1 MDVEK
6 LKAKWEERIR
16 RIGGSYGKQNVV
28 FIHDHFLH
36 VAQRQRNMLLHYEK
50 IPLAD
55 EGRDAVIKALRSMDS
70 DIKSFI
76 LIYNF
81 SDLRTEVKQ
90 FPQMTEDELSETM
103 YWEQD
108 RIFGVRSDLQ
118 IARRVLEK
126 DATGWRLSL
135 AAAEKEQLQYWKHT
149 VALAG
154 KRISRMV
161 PVTEIRAE
169 GENPRFC
176 FFAKKNQALCIFRA
190 GKEERTRVIPKKEA
204 ENVADKFVSCLSET
218 YNLENAEFLFLP
230 FADCSEEDKE
240 FWRTAVHR
248 LQKEYNRPEEEE
260 ENFIRQVMIS
270 VPDSPMNLL
279 FPGKKKPLITEENKW
294 LRAGQILA
302 VLFFTTGVILSMQF
316 LITLADYKEKTDY
329 LAESVSVRKEM
340 AEERENREKEKQLLA
355 EIKERAEKNPP
366 LAGKLL
372 VLADSVPK
380 GIILHEITAEGT
392 YLSVKGSAATMKAA
406 GVFKGRLERIW
417 QGAMTIRKKK
427 IAASVQAVTFEIE
440 GERAEK

>member
-1 MDVEK
+1 MDIEN

-16 RIGGSYGKQNVV
+16 RVGGAYSKQSVV
-28 FIHDHFLH
+28 FIHNHFLH
-36 VAQRQRNMLLHYEK
+36 VAQRQRNTLLHYEK
-50 IPLAD
+50 IPLAG

-70 DIKSFI
+70 SIKSFI

-118 IARRVLEK
+118 IAWRVLEK

-149 VALAG
+149 AALAR

-169 GENPRFC
+169 GEYPRFC
-176 FFAKKNQALCIFRA
+176 FFAKKNQVLCIFRA

-204 ENVADKFVSCLSET
+204 ENVADKFVSRLSET

-230 FADCSEEDKE
+230 FADCPEEDKE
-240 FWRTAVHR
+240 FWRTAVHHP
-248 LQKEYNRPEEEE
+248 QKEYNRPEEEE

-279 FPGKKKPLITEENKW
+279 SPVKKKPLVTEENKW

>member
-1 MDVEK
+1 MDIEN

-16 RIGGSYGKQNVV
+16 RVGGAYSKQSVV
-28 FIHDHFLH
+28 FIHNHFLH
-36 VAQRQRNMLLHYEK
+36 VAQRQRNTLLHYEK
-50 IPLAD
+50 IPLAG
-55 EGRDAVIKALRSMDS
+55 EGRDAVIKALRSMDGS
-70 DIKSFI
+70 IKSFI

-118 IARRVLEK
+118 IAWRVLEK

-149 VALAG
+149 AALAR
-154 KRISRMV
+154 KRISRIV

-169 GENPRFC
+169 GEYPRFC
-176 FFAKKNQALCIFRA
+176 FFAQKNQVLCIFRA
-190 GKEERTRVIPKKEA
+190 GKEERTRVIPKNEA
-204 ENVADKFVSCLSET
+204 ENVADKFVSRLSET

-230 FADCSEEDKE
+230 FADCPEEDKE
-240 FWRTAVHR
+240 FWRTAVHHP
-248 LQKEYNRPEEEE
+248 QKEYNRPEEEE

-279 FPGKKKPLITEENKW
+279 SPVKKKPLVTEENKW

>member
-1 MDVEK
+1 
-6 LKAKWEERIR
+6 
-16 RIGGSYGKQNVV
+16 
-28 FIHDHFLH
+28 
-36 VAQRQRNMLLHYEK
+36 
-50 IPLAD
+50 
-55 EGRDAVIKALRSMDS
+55 
-70 DIKSFI
+70 
-76 LIYNF
+76 
-81 SDLRTEVKQ
+81 
-90 FPQMTEDELSETM
+90 M

-118 IARRVLEK
+118 IAWRVLEK

-149 VALAG
+149 AALAR
-154 KRISRMV
+154 KRISRIV

-169 GENPRFC
+169 GEYPRFC
-176 FFAKKNQALCIFRA
+176 FFAQKNQVLCIFRA
-190 GKEERTRVIPKKEA
+190 GKEERTRVIPKNEA
-204 ENVADKFVSCLSET
+204 ENVADKFVSRLSET

-230 FADCSEEDKE
+230 FADCPEEDKE
-240 FWRTAVHR
+240 FWRTAVHHP
-248 LQKEYNRPEEEE
+248 QKEYNRPEEEE

-279 FPGKKKPLITEENKW
+279 SPVKKKPLVTEENKW

>member
-1 MDVEK
+1 MDIEN

-16 RIGGSYGKQNVV
+16 RVGGAYSKQSVV
-28 FIHDHFLH
+28 FIHNHFLH
-36 VAQRQRNMLLHYEK
+36 VAQRQRNTLLHYEK
-50 IPLAD
+50 IPLAG
-55 EGRDAVIKALRSMDS
+55 EGRDAVIKALRSMDGS
-70 DIKSFI
+70 IKSFI

-149 VALAG
+149 AALAR

-169 GENPRFC
+169 GEYPRFC
-176 FFAKKNQALCIFRA
+176 FFAKKNQVLCIFRA

-204 ENVADKFVSCLSET
+204 ENVADKFVSRLSET

-230 FADCSEEDKE
+230 FADCPEEDKE
-240 FWRTAVHR
+240 FWRTAVHHP
-248 LQKEYNRPEEEE
+248 QKEYNRPEEEE

-279 FPGKKKPLITEENKW
+279 SPVKKKPLVTEENKW
-294 LRAGQILA
+294 LRAGQILV

>member
-1 MDVEK
+1 MDIEN

-16 RIGGSYGKQNVV
+16 RVGGAYSKQSVV
-28 FIHDHFLH
+28 FIHNHFLH
-36 VAQRQRNMLLHYEK
+36 VAQRQRNTLLHYEK
-50 IPLAD
+50 IPLAG
-55 EGRDAVIKALRSMDS
+55 EGRDAVIKALRSMDGS
-70 DIKSFI
+70 IKSFI

-118 IARRVLEK
+118 IAWRVLEK

-149 VALAG
+149 AALAR
-154 KRISRMV
+154 KRISRIV

-169 GENPRFC
+169 GEYPRFC
-176 FFAKKNQALCIFRA
+176 FFAQKNQVLCIFRA
-190 GKEERTRVIPKKEA
+190 GKEERTRVIPKNEA
-204 ENVADKFVSCLSET
+204 ENVADKFVSRLSET

-230 FADCSEEDKE
+230 FADCPEEDKE
-240 FWRTAVHR
+240 FWRTAVHHP
-248 LQKEYNRPEEEE
+248 QKEYNRPEKEE

-279 FPGKKKPLITEENKW
+279 SPVKKKPLVTEENKW

>member
-1 MDVEK
+1 MDIEN

-16 RIGGSYGKQNVV
+16 GIGGAYGKQSVV
-28 FIHDHFLH
+28 FIHNHFLH
-36 VAQRQRNMLLHYEK
+36 VVQRQRNTLLHYEK
-50 IPLAD
+50 IPLVD
-55 EGRDAVIKALRSMDS
+55 GGRDAVIKALRSMDS
-70 DIKSFI
+70 SIKSFI

-118 IARRVLEK
+118 IAWRVLEK

-149 VALAG
+149 AALAR

-169 GENPRFC
+169 GEYPRFC
-176 FFAKKNQALCIFRA
+176 FFAKKNQVLCIFRA

-204 ENVADKFVSCLSET
+204 ENVADKFVSRLSET

-230 FADCSEEDKE
+230 FADCPEEDKE
-240 FWRTAVHR
+240 FWRTAVHHP
-248 LQKEYNRPEEEE
+248 QKEYNRPEEEE

-279 FPGKKKPLITEENKW
+279 SPVKKKPLVTEENKW

-340 AEERENREKEKQLLA
+340 AEERENREKENSSLRKSKRGQKKIRLLQ
-355 EIKERAEKNPP
+355 ENCLCWRTVCRRE
-366 LAGKLL
+366 
-372 VLADSVPK
+372 SFF
-380 GIILHEITAEGT
+380 
-392 YLSVKGSAATMKAA
+392 MKSRR
-406 GVFKGRLERIW
+406 KGRIFPSRE
-417 QGAMTIRKKK
+417 
-427 IAASVQAVTFEIE
+427 VQ
-440 GERAEK
+440 RR

>member
-1 MDVEK
+1 MDIEN

-16 RIGGSYGKQNVV
+16 GIGGAYSKQSVV
-28 FIHDHFLH
+28 FIHNHFLY
-36 VAQRQRNMLLHYEK
+36 VAQRQRNTLLHYEK
-50 IPLAD
+50 IPLAG
-55 EGRDAVIKALRSMDS
+55 EGRDAVIKALRSMDGS
-70 DIKSFI
+70 IKSFI
-76 LIYNF
+76 FIYNF

-118 IARRVLEK
+118 IAWRVLEK
-126 DATGWRLSL
+126 DAAGWRLSL

-149 VALAG
+149 AALAG
-154 KRISRMV
+154 KRISRIV
-161 PVTEIRAE
+161 PVTEIRAK

-190 GKEERTRVIPKKEA
+190 EKEEKTRVIPKKEE
-204 ENVADKFVSCLSET
+204 ENVADKFVSRLSET

-230 FADCSEEDKE
+230 LADCSEEDKE

-279 FPGKKKPLITEENKW
+279 SPVKKKPLVTEENKW

>member
-1 MDVEK
+1 MDIEN

-16 RIGGSYGKQNVV
+16 RVGGAYSKQSVV
-28 FIHDHFLH
+28 FIHNHFLH
-36 VAQRQRNMLLHYEK
+36 VAQRQRNTLLHYEK

-55 EGRDAVIKALRSMDS
+55 EGRDAVIKALRSMDGS
-70 DIKSFI
+70 IKSFI

-118 IARRVLEK
+118 IAWRVLEK

-149 VALAG
+149 AALAR

-169 GENPRFC
+169 GEYPRFC
-176 FFAKKNQALCIFRA
+176 FFAQKNQVLCIFRA

-204 ENVADKFVSCLSET
+204 ENVADKFVSRLSET

-230 FADCSEEDKE
+230 FADCPEEDKE
-240 FWRTAVHR
+240 FWRTAVHHP
-248 LQKEYNRPEEEE
+248 QKEYNRPEEEE

-279 FPGKKKPLITEENKW
+279 SPVKKKPLVTEENKW

-427 IAASVQAVTFEIE
+427 IAASVQAVTFETE